1 MLEEKRA
8 PAGLAVGLTARH
20 WGDSRQPEEG
30 ANTPVA
36 TLVSDEGQ
44 AQHAED
50 GDEGQ
55 GLGGGEAGRGLLWR
69 PMEKRRKGTAQAQL
83 HPLGAPQT
91 AADSGAVGEG
101 QESWRGPQV

>member
-1 MLEEKRA
+1 MFPEFLWVLEHMGQSLSTGRNTSVCWMLEEKRA

-50 GDEGQ
+50 GDEG
-55 GLGGGEAGRGLLWR
+55 RGL
-69 PMEKRRKGTAQAQL
+69 
-83 HPLGAPQT
+83 
-91 AADSGAVGEG
+91 
-101 QESWRGPQV
+101 